1 MSTFYVGITDSN
13 WFSFLRDDY
22 NDGKLSRQV
31 NFWTPGTRE
40 FKVIESGDLF
50 LFKLHN
56 KKSTGE
62 NGEIVG
68 GGYFSHYDKMSIS
81 EVWDRYGRGN
91 GRASLETMQKSLK
104 NMQEKINTQS
114 GVEIGCIILENVF
127 FLDKWIQEP
136 ADWGKSIVSG
146 KKYSTETE
154 IGADLYHRVN
164 EGIKSKQKS
173 DIEIIEEI
181 ETEVSN
187 LALEGKERVA
197 LVKTR
202 VNQGIFRERLLK
214 KYHTCCLCKVE
225 NQALLTASHI
235 KPWVASNSE
244 EKLDAENGF
253 LLCPN
258 HDALFDGGFISFED
272 DGTIII
278 SKRLSYIDCTFT
290 NVNSSMKISLSE
302 KNKEYLDYHRKKV
315 FE

>member
-1 MSTFYVGITDSN
+1 M
-13 WFSFLRDDY
+13 
-22 NDGKLSRQV
+22 
-31 NFWTPGTRE
+31 
-40 FKVIESGDLF
+40 F

-81 EVWDRYGRGN
+81 EAWDRYGRGN
-91 GRASLETMQKSLK
+91 GRVSLETMQKSLK

-114 GVEIGCIILENVF
+114 GVKIGCIILENVF

-146 KKYSTETE
+146 KKYSTDTE

-164 EGIKSKQKS
+164 EGIKGKQKS

-202 VNQGIFRERLLK
+202 VNQSIFRERLLK